1 MKSYSNTV
9 RLWDPTVQPTNLYE
23 KGMDAAYK
31 NVGECNTEYGTKCRK
46 EVSFMW
52 KETKVQTKQ
61 MSDVV
66 VKDDETGP
74 TV

>member
-1 MKSYSNTV
+1 MKSNSNTV
-9 RLWDPTVQPTNLYE
+9 RLRDPTVQPTNLYE
-23 KGMDAAYK
+23 KVMDDVAYK
-31 NVGECNTEYGTKCRK
+31 NVGEYNTENGRK
-46 EVSFMW
+46 EVSFLW
-52 KETKVQTKQ
+52 KETKVQTKK